1 MTDDPVETPI
11 RVLLVDDDLELC
23 ELMQGFLSQH
33 GLVVQTVHDGLS
45 GMRAVTEGGFD
56 VVTLDVML
64 PGIDGFEDPPPAP
77 PPDGRADGHADCQNG
92 DRRQD

>member
-1 MTDDPVETPI
+1 
-11 RVLLVDDDLELC
+11 
-23 ELMQGFLSQH
+23 MQGFLSQH

-64 PGIDGFEDPPPAP
+64 PGIDGFEVL
-77 PPDGRADGHADCQNG
+77 RQL
-92 DRRQD
+92 RRRTAVPMSC